1 MARPGVDEAAVRDV
15 LLEAIQRHQAM
26 LSLAAELDDARRDL
40 NDADDE
46 SVTTRIRLACQDRQA
61 ADARATAE
69 RSDIE
74 GATSDSPLQRMLDS
88 EAWRRQP
95 RR

>member
-1 MARPGVDEAAVRDV
+1 
-15 LLEAIQRHQAM
+15 M
-26 LSLAAELDDARRDL
+26 LSHAAELDDARREL
-40 NDADDE
+40 TDADDE
-46 SVTTRIRLACQDRQA
+46 GVTTRLRLASQDRLA

-74 GATSDSPLQRMLDS
+74 GTTADSPLQRMLDT